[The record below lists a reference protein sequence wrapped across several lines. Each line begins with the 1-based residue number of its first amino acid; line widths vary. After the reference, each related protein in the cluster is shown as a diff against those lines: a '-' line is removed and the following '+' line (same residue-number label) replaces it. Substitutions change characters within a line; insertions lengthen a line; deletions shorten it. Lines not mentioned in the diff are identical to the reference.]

1 MKKLFK
7 YLGIMFA
14 FIFVILV
21 LAIVSI
27 SFFVDPNEYRGEI
40 SELVK
45 NKTGRELDI
54 KGDLS
59 LSLFPWVGLTIGE
72 TTMSN
77 ARGFGREPFA
87 HFNKIN
93 IKVKIASLFSDKLE
107 MDTIILDGVK
117 LNLVKNKKGRSN
129 WADLGEG
136 RKVGKTVP
144 EGATDR
150 QKEGRLKSI
159 SITGIQIMDARLS
172 WRDEQSATY
181 YVIDK
186 LNLKTGSLQP
196 GKPVDLNLDFE
207 LVDQK
212 AKKAWPF
219 SLEGRLS
226 ADLEKQTSSFSG
238 MKISFGDLLINGR
251 VRVSKMLT
259 TPVIHAE
266 LKSAVFVPRELFRSF
281 NIAIPKTSDPTVFGK
296 AQLEMVL
303 SATPARMNIS
313 KLMIRLDDT
322 TVKGSLSVS
331 NFSRLAIRYKFDIDQ
346 LDADRYL
353 PPADKQPE
361 KQGSE
366 KSGSSDQIELPFRM
380 LRALDIDGSVFVG
393 KLKATGLRSEDVKVT
408 LNARNGL
415 IRVYPASAKM
425 YGGGYQG
432 DISLDVRTGTMAIS
446 MNERLSGIQ
455 ASPLF
460 KDIMDMDWIEGTANL
475 NARLT
480 SRGNSLRV
488 IKSNLNGNAGF
499 AFLDGSIKGVNIPLK
514 IRQAYTRLKG
524 LPPPPDEALQ
534 TDFTSMKGTAVVRNG
549 VIDNRDL
556 DVQTPLLRVQ
566 GAGRIDLVRESMNYL
581 VKSKV
586 VGSLE
591 GQGGDPLAKLKGVTI
606 PVRISGPFKRLSYKV
621 ELEDIVKQEVKKK
634 FRKKLKKKL
643 EEKLR
648 DRFKGLF

>member
-1 MKKLFK
+1 ML
-7 YLGIMFA
+7 A

-27 SFFVDPNEYRGEI
+27 SFFIDPNEYRGEI

-77 ARGFGREPFA
+77 ARGFGSEPFA

-136 RKVGKTVP
+136 RKVGKTLP

-181 YVIDK
+181 YVVDK

-212 AKKAWPF
+212 ANKAWPF
-219 SLEGRLS
+219 SLEGSLS
-226 ADLEKQTSSFSG
+226 ADLEKQTSSFSS
-238 MKISFGDLLINGR
+238 MKISFGDLVINGSI
-251 VRVSKMLT
+251 RVSKMLT

-266 LKSAVFVPRELFRSF
+266 LKSAAFVPRELFRSF
-281 NIAIPKTSDPTVFGK
+281 NIAVPKTSDPTVFGK

-303 SATPARMNIS
+303 NATPARVNIS
-313 KLMIRLDDT
+313 KLMVRLDDT
-322 TVKGSLSVS
+322 IVKGSLSVS
-331 NFSRLAIRYKFDIDQ
+331 NFSRPAIRYKFDIDQ

-361 KQGSE
+361 KQGSV
-366 KSGSSDQIELPFRM
+366 KSGSSDRIELPFGM

-460 KDIMDMDWIEGTANL
+460 KDVMDMDWIEGTANL

-480 SRGNSLRV
+480 SKGNSLRV

-514 IRQAYTRLKG
+514 IRQAYARLKG

-566 GAGRIDLVRESMNYL
+566 GTGRIDLVRESMNYL

-586 VGSLE
+586 VDSLE